1 MDPVTI
7 PAARVVFGPED
18 RARILDL
25 VDRSLQSGSLTLG
38 GEGSAFEAAFAT
50 RHGVAHAVA
59 TSSGTSALEI
69 ILRALDVD
77 GRHVVVPANTFFA
90 TAAAA
95 LHAGAAIRFAD
106 ADAATMSVSAAS
118 VEAALTPE
126 TRVVV
131 VVHLGGMI
139 CPDIETIAEL
149 CERRGIL
156 LVEDAAHAH
165 GSRWQGCSAGTF
177 GRAAAFSFYPTKV
190 VASGEGGM
198 IVTDD
203 ELLADEARIYRDQGK
218 GSFLGGGHV
227 RLGSAWR
234 MSEVH
239 AAIGR
244 VHLDRLDEFIA
255 IRRRVAEGYDRAL
268 ADVAG
273 LTVVA
278 EAAGSVRNVYKYP
291 VLLDSGIDPAVV
303 GSRLKAQGISLSGKV
318 YALPLHLEP
327 VFAGL
332 AHGGPAGSLGSA
344 GSPGSAR
351 SPGSAGSAIAAG
363 SGVPAGGLPVAE
375 DVCARHICLPVHSDM
390 TDAETAEVASALRS
404 VLADLS

>member
-1 MDPVTI
+1 MHPVTI

-38 GEGSAFEAAFAT
+38 GEGWAFEEGFAK
-50 RHGVAHAVA
+50 RHDVTHAVA

-69 ILRALDVD
+69 ILRALDVE
-77 GRHVVVPANTFFA
+77 GRQVVVPANTFFA

-95 LHAGAAIRFAD
+95 LHAGAAVRFAD
-106 ADAATMSVSAAS
+106 ADAATLSVSAAT
-118 VEAALTPE
+118 VEAAVTAA
-126 TRVVV
+126 TGVVV
-131 VVHLGGMI
+131 VVHIGGMI
-139 CPDIETIAEL
+139 CPDIEAIAEL
-149 CERRGIL
+149 CERRGIT

-165 GSRWQGCSAGTF
+165 GSRWRGRSAGTF

-190 VASGEGGM
+190 VASAEGGM

-203 ELLADEARIYRDQGK
+203 DRLADEARIYRDQGK

-255 IRRRVAEGYDRAL
+255 VRRRVAEGYDRAL
-268 ADVAG
+268 AGVAG
-273 LTVVA
+273 ITVVA
-278 EAAGSVRNVYKYP
+278 EPAGSVRNVYKYP
-291 VLLDSGIDPAVV
+291 VLLDPEVDPTVV
-303 GSRLKAQGISLSGKV
+303 GSRLKERGISLSGQV
-318 YALPLHLEP
+318 YAVPLHLEP
-327 VFAGL
+327 VFSGL
-332 AHGGPAGSLGSA
+332 ADA
-344 GSPGSAR
+344 
-351 SPGSAGSAIAAG
+351 
-363 SGVPAGGLPVAE
+363 VPVGGLPVAE

-390 TDAETAEVASALRS
+390 TDSEMDEVVSAMCFVLTAQS
-404 VLADLS
+404 

>member
-1 MDPVTI
+1 VTV
-7 PAARVVFGPED
+7 PAARVVFGADD

-25 VDRSLQSGSLTLG
+25 VDRSLRSGSLTLG
-38 GEGSAFEAAFAT
+38 EEGRAFEEAFAR
-50 RHGVAHAVA
+50 RHQVDHAVA

-69 ILRALDVD
+69 ILRALDVT
-77 GRHVVVPANTFFA
+77 GAQVVVPANTFFA

-95 LHAGAAIRFAD
+95 LHAGAAVRFAD
-106 ADAATMSVSAAS
+106 ADAATLSVSAAS
-118 VEAALTPE
+118 VEAALTAA

-131 VVHLGGMI
+131 VVHIGGMV
-139 CPDIETIAEL
+139 CPDIEVIAEL
-149 CERRGIL
+149 CERRGIV

-165 GSRWQGCSAGTF
+165 GSRWRGCSAGTF

-203 ELLADEARIYRDQGK
+203 EALAAEARIYRDQGK

-244 VHLDRLDEFIA
+244 VHLDRLDRFIA
-255 IRRRVAEGYDRAL
+255 VRRRVAQAYDRGLVGL
-268 ADVAG
+268 AGV
-273 LTVVA
+273 TVMA
-278 EAAGSVRNVYKYP
+278 EPSPSLRNVYKYP
-291 VLLDSGIDPAVV
+291 VLLDPGIDPGLV
-303 GSRLKAQGISLSGKV
+303 GARLQQEGISLSGKV

-332 AHGGPAGSLGSA
+332 TGA
-344 GSPGSAR
+344 
-351 SPGSAGSAIAAG
+351 
-363 SGVPAGGLPVAE
+363 VPAGGLPGAE
-375 DVCARHICLPVHSDM
+375 EVCARHICLPVHSDM
-390 TDAETAEVASALRS
+390 TDSETGEVVSALRS
-404 VLADLS
+404 VVAGL